1 MPKQLS
7 VGLYF
12 KPKVV
17 RTLARCPQM
26 TTGGTSERAHN
37 WQLCNIII
45 QRVALRVA
53 PISPKVLL
61 TLSPSHSVIIV
72 GRVRAG
78 FRYLGAQRSSN
89 LLSLSLL
96 FPIDYGRR
104 RHLKWASRG
113 ASVAFVVHLG
123 EETSRS

>member
-61 TLSPSHSVIIV
+61 SPNSLSVSFGDHCRPRSCRVPLF
-72 GRVRAG
+72 GRTAK
-78 FRYLGAQRSSN
+78 LKSS
-89 LLSLSLL
+89 LLS
-96 FPIDYGRR
+96 F
-104 RHLKWASRG
+104 
-113 ASVAFVVHLG
+113 
-123 EETSRS
+123 SRSITDGGGI